1 MKVEK
6 MNLDEGIKL
15 VSFATKGGVYVYQ
28 NKKLVGIMTTIKIL
42 NTMDV

>member
-1 MKVEK
+1 
-6 MNLDEGIKL
+6 MNKEMTLNKGIKL

-28 NKKLVGIMTTIKIL
+28 DKKLVGILTATRIL